1 MTLRIYHLS
10 RIPNGLMYDVADGFV
25 VQANS
30 EEEAR
35 QLCAPHAGDEKDRT
49 WLEPGRSICAVL
61 GMTMP
66 YVHTP
71 KIILR
76 DFNAG

>member
-1 MTLRIYHLS
+1 MALRIYHLT
-10 RIPNGLMYDVADGFV
+10 RIPTGLMYDVANGFV
-25 VQANS
+25 VQANC

-35 QLCAPHAGDEKDRT
+35 QLCASKAGDEKDRT
-49 WLEPGRSICAVL
+49 WLNPEWSICAVIGTTPL
-61 GMTMP
+61 H
-66 YVHTP
+66 VHTP